1 MSKIFIG
8 STIVS
13 SLLLLSFGTAHAFV
27 GAPDA
32 LRSAAGLSVLPA
44 AMCGVRC
51 EYGGRYIPGPPEVC
65 LERGMRFCGPSRGGP
80 DRGFFREERGGGF
93 VERGCR
99 TITIERDDGSVR
111 RIRRCE

>member
-1 MSKIFIG
+1 MYKTFIG

-32 LRSAAGLSVLPA
+32 LRPAAGLSVLPA

-51 EYGGRYIPGPPEVC
+51 EYGGPLYPGPAGGLLGARHEV
-65 LERGMRFCGPSRGGP
+65 LRAFARRPRPRVLPRGAR
-80 DRGFFREERGGGF
+80 
-93 VERGCR
+93 
-99 TITIERDDGSVR
+99 R
-111 RIRRCE
+111 RIGRTRLPDHHHRTR